1 MPKPLRKSRLPVTA
15 KNMSATLFALWLLA
29 APAIADAQEA
39 VFVVRH
45 AERADT
51 SEDSLLSAAG
61 QARAMRLAAILKDAG
76 ISQIFTTDLR
86 RTIQTAGP
94 VAAALT
100 LKPIE
105 LPANDLDGLLAKL
118 RSSAIRNKVLVV
130 GHSNTVPEIVRRL
143 GVATPV
149 TIGDEYDN
157 LLIVIPREGSTAS
170 LVRLRY

>member
-1 MPKPLRKSRLPVTA
+1 MSKPLWKSHLPGTPR
-15 KNMSATLFALWLLA
+15 MCQLTSFALWLLA

-51 SEDSLLSAAG
+51 SEDSLLSPAG
-61 QARAMRLAAILKDAG
+61 QARAARLAVILKDAG
-76 ISQIFTTDLR
+76 ITQIFTTDLR

-94 VAAALT
+94 IAAALMLT
-100 LKPIE
+100 PIE
-105 LPANDLDGLLAKL
+105 LPLNNLDELLAKL
-118 RSSAIRNKVLVV
+118 RSTTPRDRVLVV

-149 TIGDEYDN
+149 TIGEEYDN
-157 LLIVIPREGSTAS
+157 LLIVMPREGSPTS
-170 LVRLRY
+170 LVRLRF

>member
-1 MPKPLRKSRLPVTA
+1 MPKPLRKARLLVTA
-15 KNMSATLFALWLLA
+15 KNVSAALFALGLLA
-29 APAIADAQEA
+29 GPAIADAQEA

-76 ISQIFTTDLR
+76 ISRIFTTDRR
-86 RTIQTAGP
+86 RTVQTAAP

-100 LKPIE
+100 LTPIE
-105 LPANDLDGLLAKL
+105 LPANDLDGLLAQL
-118 RSSAIRNKVLVV
+118 RSSAIRDRVLVV

-143 GVATPV
+143 GVAASV
-149 TIGDEYDN
+149 AIGDEYDN
-157 LLIVIPREGSTAS
+157 IFIVIPREGSTAS